1 VDDRLYGHTSAAG
14 KPYVHAGL
22 KITEPQAE
30 EILARD
36 LVQYEKTVAESV
48 KVPLNDNQFAALVS
62 FTYDVGVPA
71 FKRSTLLKRL
81 SGRVGQVD
89 KGGEKEIERTGQ
101 QAGS

>member
-1 VDDRLYGHTSAAG
+1 
-14 KPYVHAGL
+14 VHAGL

-81 SGRVGQVD
+81 NAGDLRSSWPSGQGRGKRD
-89 KGGEKEIERTGQ
+89 
-101 QAGS
+101 